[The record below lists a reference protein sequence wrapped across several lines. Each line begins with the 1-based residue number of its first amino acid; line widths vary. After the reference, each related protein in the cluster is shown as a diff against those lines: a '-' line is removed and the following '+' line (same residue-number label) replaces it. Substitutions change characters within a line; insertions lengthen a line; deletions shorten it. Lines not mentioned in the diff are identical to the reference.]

1 METPDQFIPAC
12 EALGW
17 PTWETPHG
25 ESAVLEHEDGMNS
38 WNILYQETVDGEE
51 YKDRVYADSHVAL
64 CILKEWAR
72 KLLGTKRITIRED
85 DGTYYVERWVGQP
98 AQELGTDGEWH
109 DCNTPGTYEVAEYC
123 TEAEAMVAALKAI
136 CDGMDSD

>member
-64 CILKEWAR
+64 CILEKWFRKKLDARGVRIHRGDDYWASWPEQHGSDLVLTAGGWVEQDPVEW
-72 KLLGTKRITIRED
+72 
-85 DGTYYVERWVGQP
+85 
-98 AQELGTDGEWH
+98 
-109 DCNTPGTYEVAEYC
+109 CEVA
-123 TEAEAMVAALKAI
+123 TFPAEAEAMVAALKAI